1 MRIHTDIGYRQI
13 IHSIAFIQVYFL
25 LYGTLSLTAGM
36 KPMLGKRLFQ
46 TLSKIVVTYA
56 GMALISVSHSSS
68 FDPSGKREI
77 KNGDINKETERKKKI
92 QETLSRIASIFAYP
106 DNIDA
111 AINEALREIGQLCK
125 ASRSYLFLFHEKQA
139 TMDNTHEWC
148 AVGVKPQKE
157 RLQNLSINMFPWW
170 YSSLKKGEMIHIK
183 DLASLPAEASAE
195 KNIMEEQDIKS
206 VLSLPVFI
214 DGELKGFIG
223 IDNVSET
230 GEWKPEDIDSLFTL
244 STLMTMALKN
254 NRMQTQIEQRAN
266 HLKKILDLS
275 PVPILIAS
283 EDGTIKSLNR
293 RFTDT
298 FKYEHTDIPD
308 LEHFFRLTIPDT
320 RLRKIAFSACKT
332 KMEDT
337 LPGTHPEEWEIL
349 CKDGSTRIVNINHTI
364 VDRDSIFIFID
375 LTERK
380 RSEEMLHLNE
390 SRLEALLDLNRKKDL
405 SVKEIADFALEKGVQ
420 LTSSKV
426 GYIAFLD
433 RDRSTLTIDSW
444 SSEVGKMCKT
454 AKRPRA
460 FPLDNTGLWGEVIR
474 QEKPIVLNDYG
485 SPSSLKKGYPQG
497 HIKLER
503 TLNVPIFDGKKLVG
517 VAGVANKESDYDQSD
532 IHQLMLLMEGM
543 WEIIEHIKADEK
555 LRNYAEELTKL
566 NVELQQLNSEM
577 KYVEEIKRNFL
588 ANVSHEL
595 RTPLMPIVG
604 YSGLLSEEYFGE
616 LNNKQKEILSIVI
629 KNGEHLRRL
638 IDSLLYLSSLQT
650 KEFNYERDFLQLTD
664 VINKAISITSVENS
678 DSQKK
683 IAFEPAGPL
692 PLIYADKDYI
702 SELFI
707 HLLNNAYKFTNNGGA
722 ISITAESDNR
732 YVRISIAD
740 DGVGISEEKLEKIF
754 DVFYQGDGSKTRK
767 FSGTGIGLHM
777 CKKICE
783 DHGGDI
789 RIESKENSGTTVR
802 LRFPIYTEE

>member
-1 MRIHTDIGYRQI
+1 
-13 IHSIAFIQVYFL
+13 
-25 LYGTLSLTAGM
+25 
-36 KPMLGKRLFQ
+36 
-46 TLSKIVVTYA
+46 
-56 GMALISVSHSSS
+56 
-68 FDPSGKREI
+68 
-77 KNGDINKETERKKKI
+77 
-92 QETLSRIASIFAYP
+92 
-106 DNIDA
+106 
-111 AINEALREIGQLCK
+111 
-125 ASRSYLFLFHEKQA
+125 
-139 TMDNTHEWC
+139 MDNTHEWC
-148 AVGVKPQKE
+148 TEGVEPQKE

-254 NRMQTQIEQRAN
+254 NRMQAEIEQRAN

-293 RFTDT
+293 RFTGT
-298 FKYEHTDIPD
+298 FKYELTDIPD

-320 RLRKIAFSACKT
+320 RLRKVAINECKT
-332 KMEDT
+332 KMEDP
-337 LPGTHPEEWEIL
+337 LPGTNPVEWEIL

-405 SVKEIADFALEKGVQ
+405 SVKEIADFALEKGVH

-444 SSEVGKMCKT
+444 SSEVGKKCKT
-454 AKRPRA
+454 AERPRV
-460 FPLDNTGLWGEVIR
+460 FPLSNTGLWGEVAR
-474 QEKPIVLNDYG
+474 QEKPIVLNEYD
-485 SPSSLKKGYPQG
+485 SPSPMKKGYPPG

-517 VAGVANKESDYDQSD
+517 VAGVANKDNDYDQSD

-577 KYVEEIKRNFL
+577 KYMEEIKRNFL

-616 LNNKQKEILSIVI
+616 LNDRQKEILSIVI
-629 KNGEHLRRL
+629 KNGEHLKRL

-664 VINKAISITSVENS
+664 VINKAISITSMENS

-683 IAFEPAGPL
+683 IVFEPGETL

-707 HLLNNAYKFTNNGGA
+707 HLLNNAYKFTYNGGT
-722 ISITAESDNR
+722 ISITAESDNKH
-732 YVRISIAD
+732 VSISIAD

-789 RIESKENSGTTVR
+789 RIESKENSGTTVH